1 MVGGGLGACSRSR
14 RGEAQAAR
22 LPREGREVVHGA
34 LEQSRAERYSDVNC
48 LTNKVSLVVWIVQ
61 LPQSTSDAS
70 HYCSL

>member
-48 LTNKVSLVVWIVQ
+48 LTNKV
-61 LPQSTSDAS
+61 P
-70 HYCSL
+70 